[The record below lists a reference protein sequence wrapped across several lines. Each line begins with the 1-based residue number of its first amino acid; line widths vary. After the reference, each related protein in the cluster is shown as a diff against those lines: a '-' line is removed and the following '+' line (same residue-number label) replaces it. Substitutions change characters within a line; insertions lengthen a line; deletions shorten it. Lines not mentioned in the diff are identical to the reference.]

1 MSEYFERIASEWR
14 ERAPELAEW
23 AMRRLVNRTDV
34 WGRYLSP
41 RYRGTSS
48 TGNPKNK
55 AITAPFRQERGK
67 IFLQPS
73 SLEKH
78 FKAKEGGGILGLHS
92 TSPDGASKW
101 FALDIDL
108 HDDDD
113 LSVSP
118 EGNFVAAKTWYK
130 RLQEMGFDPVL
141 MDSNGRGGF
150 HMLVTFAKA
159 MSSKSVRKFCDDL
172 IQDYE
177 RLGLDAPPDVFPR
190 GSFGINR
197 KGGWLRLPGRHHTHQ
212 HYTRVFND
220 EPWSD
225 AVWLEGHEA
234 IDRLLVMTP
243 ADEELLNRVSL
254 VVQARTICLDFDGV
268 VHSYQS
274 GWKGED
280 VIPDPPIHKV
290 GLAIKRLRKDYRVVI
305 FSARCRTE
313 EGCIAIEAWLDKH
326 SIEVDE
332 VCRHKPPAHI
342 YVDDRAV
349 RFTGDWEE
357 TISEIHNFRK

>member
-1 MSEYFERIASEWR
+1 MSDYYERLAEEWR
-14 ERAPELAEW
+14 ERAPELAAW
-23 AMRRLVNRTDV
+23 AMNRLVNRTDV

-41 RYRGTSS
+41 KYRGESS

-55 AITAPFRQERGK
+55 AITAPFKQERGK
-67 IFLQPS
+67 IFLQQS

-92 TSPDGASKW
+92 CSSDGASKW

-113 LSVSP
+113 LSVSR
-118 EGNFVAAKTWYK
+118 EGNFVAAKAWYK
-130 RLQEMGFDPVL
+130 RLQEEGFDPVL
-141 MDSNGRGGF
+141 MDSNGNGGY
-150 HMLVTFAKA
+150 HLLVLLGKA
-159 MSSKSVRKFCDDL
+159 MSSVSVRKFCEKLVSDF
-172 IQDYE
+172 E
-177 RLGLDAPPDVFPR
+177 RLGLDSPPDLFPGNF
-190 GSFGINR
+190 GSNH
-197 KGGWLRLPGRHHTHQ
+197 KGSWLRIPGRHHTRKHF
-212 HYTRVFND
+212 TRVFND
-220 EPWSD
+220 EPWAESL
-225 AVWLEGHEA
+225 WLEGHEA
-234 IDRLLVMTP
+234 IDRLIMAAPASEMVMERSGINT
-243 ADEELLNRVSL
+243 
-254 VVQARTICLDFDGV
+254 QMRTICLDFDGV
-268 VHSYQS
+268 VHSYQT

-290 GLAIKRLRKDYRVVI
+290 GIAIKRLRKDYRVVI

-313 EGCIAIEAWLDKH
+313 AGCVAIETWLDKH

-349 RFTGDWEE
+349 RFSGDWED
-357 TISEIHNFRK
+357 TISQIHNFKK